1 MNALLSLLLQL
12 LLLLSRDMDLAI
24 ERSDDGDDNAAI
36 AKECGKSLIRCV
48 ASGFLPP
55 SSFPLL
61 PLFFSPLV
69 AQVCKRKNK
78 MKEKKERDL
87 VGEMRKIPYLP
98 TYLTLVTYLPT
109 YLPTYLLTFV
119 SYLPIYLPTYYA
131 NFN

>member
-1 MNALLSLLLQL
+1 MLCFRFYCSSCCCCCCRGIWISRLSAAMMAIIMPLSQRNAGRASNGVW
-12 LLLLSRDMDLAI
+12 LA
-24 ERSDDGDDNAAI
+24 
-36 AKECGKSLIRCV
+36 
-48 ASGFLPP
+48 GFLPP

-98 TYLTLVTYLPT
+98 TYLSYLPTSLLPTYLLTLAT
-109 YLPTYLLTFV
+109 YLPTYLLT
-119 SYLPIYLPTYYA
+119 LAT
-131 NFN
+131 